1 MKRYKIQS
9 IGISVLLI
17 FLVSCSTNQI
27 NKKDF
32 VTVSETEF
40 MVHGKPYTYVGTN
53 FWYGAYLGREGS
65 EGNRERL
72 LNELDILKEN
82 GITNLRVLGAS
93 EEAIFENSLSP
104 AIIKADGSYS
114 EELLIGLDY
123 LLAEMGKRDMK
134 AVIFLN
140 NYWEWSGGMS
150 TYNGWYGDGPVIDPA
165 DGDWEA
171 FMKYSARFFKN
182 EEAQKAFKKYIKH
195 LIERTNTVTNIPYT
209 EDTAIMSWQLA
220 NEPRPGRGA
229 SSIPDIPVYINWIDN
244 TAGYIKS
251 LDSNHLVST
260 GSEGKTGSLDSMQ
273 VFIEAHESENI
284 DYLTF
289 HMWAKNWGWIDPQ
302 NMKGTFQNALDNAVG
317 YIETHVE
324 VANELNKPIVMEE
337 FGFPRDGE
345 KYSQE
350 SSTTFRDKYYEMV
363 FSKVEK
369 YKPLAGTN
377 FWSWGGFGEAQNE
390 DYWWNPGD
398 PFTGDPPQEPQGLN
412 SVFAQDSS
420 TLLIIKTH
428 ANNLEQVRVN

>member
-1 MKRYKIQS
+1 MKLFKIQS

-17 FLVSCSTNQI
+17 FLVSGSGDQV

-32 VTVSETEF
+32 VTVSDTEF
-40 MVHGKPYTYVGTN
+40 MLNGKPYTYAGTN

-72 LNELDILKEN
+72 IKELDILKRN

-104 AIIKADGSYS
+104 AIIKEDGSYS
-114 EELLIGLDY
+114 EELLVGLDY

-150 TYNGWYGDGPVIDPA
+150 TYNGWYGDGP
-165 DGDWEA
+165 
-171 FMKYSARFFKN
+171 

-195 LIERTNTVTNIPYT
+195 LLGRTNTVTNTLYT
-209 EDTAIMSWQLA
+209 EDSAIMAWQLA

-244 TAGYIKS
+244 TAGYIKT

-273 VFIEAHESENI
+273 VFIEAHKSENI

-289 HMWAKNWGWIDPQ
+289 HMWAKNWGWIDTK
-302 NMKGTFQNALDNAVG
+302 NMEGTFQNALDNAAE

-324 VANELNKPIVMEE
+324 VAKELNKPIVMEE
-337 FGFPRDGE
+337 FGFPRDNE
-345 KYSQE
+345 NYSRK
-350 SSTTFRDKYYEMV
+350 SATTFRDKYYEMV
-363 FSKVEK
+363 FSKVES

-377 FWSWGGFGEAQNE
+377 FWSWGGLGKAQNE

-412 SVFAQDSS
+412 SVFAKDSS
-420 TLLIIKTH
+420 TLSIIKTH
-428 ANNLEQVRVN
+428 AKNLEQARAN